1 MFELVW
7 IIQEK
12 YKTAWAHPS
21 ATRFEQRRRCADRVW
36 TAATTLSAHGSAAV
50 PARRPTHHF
59 RRPRPPP
66 CAAFKRSAPPRE
78 LPFSSSAH
86 CRHHT
91 VVPPLLSHH
100 EMLARSPSEL
110 PVTPSSSTSTS
121 GAPPT
126 SAAPPLHHRRYSPTE
141 LSHHGQPALALLL
154 PSRPHPKHRAA
165 EYILPNYSD
174 PTSDPYSGLP
184 PSLPHRRSP
193 RP

>member
-1 MFELVW
+1 VFGL
-7 IIQEK
+7 
-12 YKTAWAHPS
+12 
-21 ATRFEQRRRCADRVW
+21 
-36 TAATTLSAHGSAAV
+36 
-50 PARRPTHHF
+50 
-59 RRPRPPP
+59 RPPP
-66 CAAFKRSAPPRE
+66 CLLMAPPLFPPAVPPTISAALGHRLVQPLKGTP
-78 LPFSSSAH
+78 LPVSCSSSAH